1 MNPYLPVASS
11 KLNAS
16 HTRKHRKECAEL
28 FYLSC
33 LELSQSYWI
42 QGKQAQAILQL
53 NKAFMADISDFNG
66 FQPYMALRWLLEN
79 RRESEFLGNPTRH
92 FQHLAT
98 RMSGLRKDLR
108 IFRAWACFYIS
119 KCILPSKEFP
129 EDLDQIRKESLVF
142 PDINEVYLKLNVTG
156 LLNECDFF
164 LEALNASYENK
175 RHAGSNPAPSNIFF

>member
-11 KLNAS
+11 ILNAS

-53 NKAFMADISDFNG
+53 NKAFMADICDFNG

-98 RMSGLRKDLR
+98 RVSEPRKVVR
-108 IFRAWACFYIS
+108 VWRAWGCFYIS
-119 KCILPSKEFP
+119 KLVLPNDEFP
-129 EDLDQIRKESLVF
+129 EDAEQISKELLIIPTLKEVF
-142 PDINEVYLKLNVTG
+142 SKIRSIASINEQDHLKKALNV
-156 LLNECDFF
+156 F
-164 LEALNASYENK
+164 
-175 RHAGSNPAPSNIFF
+175 